1 MRKCTHHTETTRKLL
16 SKKAKKQWKE
26 GRANPDSCYQKGN
39 KAWNKGLSI
48 HLSPKSEFKEGEN
61 VGEKHPS
68 WKGGVQ
74 KVKNDCVH
82 LWAGANK
89 RVRRPKVIY
98 EKNFGKV
105 PKGYVVYHLDGDKDN
120 DEPSNLVA
128 ISRAELLRLNREKRS
143 LRASSTFM
151 RGVET

>member
-26 GRANPDSCYQKGN
+26 GRANPDSCYQKG
-39 KAWNKGLSI
+39 
-48 HLSPKSEFKEGEN
+48 KSEFKEGEN